1 MDERTYNIHIQKN
14 KRNEH
19 TCLYLFCLTSENTHS
34 KFCLIMAAK
43 KEKYFEERQKDKE
56 NRETNR
62 WILFR
67 RNNSGNM
74 IE

>member
-1 MDERTYNIHIQKN
+1 MDEKTYNIHIQKN

-43 KEKYFEERQKDKE
+43 KENISKKDRKDKERQIDGYYFEEI
-56 NRETNR
+56 
-62 WILFR
+62 ILE
-67 RNNSGNM
+67 
-74 IE
+74 I